1 MNLIISSI
9 ALLLAIAGYA
19 YGAIAIPVP
28 AEYQTLANQVAI
40 VILGLL
46 SIFVASALTSVLF
59 DKFFAKLMKGNGL
72 ARKVFP
78 LLRYVVKI
86 FIWLVG
92 IFFILTLLKINV
104 SALLTG
110 AGVSGIAI
118 AFAGKDYAANLIGSV
133 SLIFSKSFK
142 IGDTIRV
149 KGYEGAVEEVTLT
162 LTRLIDKN
170 GAVIFMPNKLIVSE
184 TIENLSEKRFE
195 KIELMIE
202 VPTAQDQQ
210 SPEGVID
217 SLEKEIARLEKKYE
231 IQKSNV
237 GIEKITTLATIV
249 GVRLQVAAGSDIE
262 TIKKSLHQSVR
273 KTKM

>member
-9 ALLLAIAGYA
+9 LLVLAIAGYA

-28 AEYQTLANQVAI
+28 AEYQTFINQGTI
-40 VILGLL
+40 VILGFL
-46 SIFVASALTSVLF
+46 SILVASSLTTTLF

-78 LLRYVVKI
+78 LLRYVIKI
-86 FIWLVG
+86 VLWLVG

-118 AFAGKDYAANLIGSV
+118 AFAGKDYAANLIGSIN
-133 SLIFSKSFK
+133 LIFSKSFK
-142 IGDTIRV
+142 IGDIIRV
-149 KGYEGAVEEVTLT
+149 KGYEGTVEEVTLT

-184 TIENLSEKRFE
+184 TIENLTEKRFE
-195 KIELMIE
+195 RIELMIE
-202 VPTAQDQQ
+202 IPVGQDQQ

-217 SLEKEIARLEKKYE
+217 GIENEISRLTKKFD
-231 IQKSNV
+231 IQKSSV

-249 GVRLQVAAGSDIE
+249 AVRLQLEVGVDIE
-262 TIKKSLHQSVR
+262 SIKKALYQSVR